1 MTKRKVNFYKDYK
14 EIIDILI
21 EEKEKEI
28 SE

>member
-1 MTKRKVNFYKDYK
+1 MTRRKVNFYKDYK

-21 EEKEKEI
+21 EGKEKEI